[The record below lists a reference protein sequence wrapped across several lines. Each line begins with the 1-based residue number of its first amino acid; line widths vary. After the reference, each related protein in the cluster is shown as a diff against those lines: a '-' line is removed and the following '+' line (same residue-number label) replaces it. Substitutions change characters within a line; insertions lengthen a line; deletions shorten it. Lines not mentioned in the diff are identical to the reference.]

1 MKQITYAGTSFV
13 TGTDIADA
21 LLALAAAL
29 GGSAATASV
38 RVPALAGDNTLT
50 TVDLVIG
57 PASEIVANAV
67 QVAGDELVDEAA
79 VRDLNLQAE
88 ALSRPV
94 AEAATTTDSL
104 SAGWNSPDLDDLGD
118 SR

>member
-21 LLALAAAL
+21 LLTLAAAL

-38 RVPALAGDNTLT
+38 RVPALAGDDTVT

-57 PASEIVANAV
+57 PASEIVANV
-67 QVAGDELVDEAA
+67 VHGTTDELVDEAA
-79 VRDLNLQAE
+79 VRDLNVRAE
-88 ALSRPV
+88 ALSRPS
-94 AEAATTTDSL
+94 AEPATTTDSL
-104 SAGWNSPDLDDLGD
+104 PLGWNSPDLDDLGN
-118 SR
+118 SL